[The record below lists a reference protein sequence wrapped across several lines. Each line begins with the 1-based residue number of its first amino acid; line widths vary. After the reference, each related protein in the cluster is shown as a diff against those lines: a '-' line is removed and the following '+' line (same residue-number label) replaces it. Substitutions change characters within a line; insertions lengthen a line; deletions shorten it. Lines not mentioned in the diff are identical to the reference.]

1 MNLFERFEILED
13 PRDIRGK
20 KYKLIDILIMTIYGL
35 LCGLKDYVNIADFMK
50 LKEDYFTKLLN
61 LENGTPSHDC
71 LSDVFAVID
80 SKKFM
85 EIFIEWTKDIVKI
98 KTGKKISIDGKAIKS
113 ATDKIN
119 NGNIPYIVS
128 AFIGEIGLS
137 IGQVKV
143 DDKSNEITA
152 IPDLLDLLDIEGA
165 TITIDAIGTQE
176 EIINK
181 IVDKG
186 AHFVL
191 PVKDNQRELK
201 KQIKSHFESYNNLY
215 GNSEV
220 FHKKSIEKDH
230 GRIEEREYFLSYNTS
245 KIKDKDKWKTV
256 KAIAYTKVYRI
267 FKDETIMT
275 ENYYIIDYEISI
287 ERLIESIRDHWN
299 IECGLHWKLDVILDE
314 DHSRN
319 RVNNSINNLSIMRKI
334 VFTFPYI
341 YSELFIFYILFFLN
355 HFTKFTMGF
364 NHFCFF
370 HNSAPFK
377 KKFHMKNV
385 DYLHN
390 SLRPFFLLLFK
401 IFVFLR
407 AKNPCFFALFLL
419 FG

>member
-13 PRDIRGK
+13 PRDIIGK

-152 IPDLLDLLDIEGA
+152 IPDLLDLLDLEGA

-176 EIINK
+176 EIVNK

-186 AHFVL
+186 AHYVL

-220 FHKKSIEKDH
+220 FYKKGIEKDH

-256 KAIAYTKVYRI
+256 KAIAYTKVYRT
-267 FKDETIMT
+267 FRDETIMT

-287 ERLIESIRDHWN
+287 EKLIESIRDHWN

-334 VFTFPYI
+334 VFNLASLDNSFGKVPLQRKLTRYMLDFNNI
-341 YSELFIFYILFFLN
+341 EKLIFEVIP
-355 HFTKFTMGF
+355 
-364 NHFCFF
+364 
-370 HNSAPFK
+370 SI
-377 KKFHMKNV
+377 
-385 DYLHN
+385 
-390 SLRPFFLLLFK
+390 S
-401 IFVFLR
+401 
-407 AKNPCFFALFLL
+407 
-419 FG
+419 

>member
-85 EIFIEWTKDIVKI
+85 KIFIEWTKDIIKT

-152 IPDLLDLLDIEGA
+152 IPDLLDLLDIEDA

-176 EIINK
+176 EIVNK

-186 AHFVL
+186 AHYVL
-191 PVKDNQRELK
+191 QVKDNQKVLK

-215 GNSEV
+215 GNNEV
-220 FHKKSIEKDH
+220 FHEKTMEKDH
-230 GRIEEREYFLSYNTS
+230 GRIEEREYFLSYNVS

-256 KAIAYTKVYRI
+256 KAIAYTKVCRTY
-267 FKDETIMT
+267 KDETIMT

-287 ERLIESIRDHWN
+287 EKLIESIRDHWN

-334 VFTFPYI
+334 VFNLASLDNSFGKVPLQRKLTRYMLDFNNI
-341 YSELFIFYILFFLN
+341 EKLIFQVIP
-355 HFTKFTMGF
+355 
-364 NHFCFF
+364 
-370 HNSAPFK
+370 SI
-377 KKFHMKNV
+377 
-385 DYLHN
+385 
-390 SLRPFFLLLFK
+390 S
-401 IFVFLR
+401 
-407 AKNPCFFALFLL
+407 
-419 FG
+419 